1 MSKSPKNTNAP
12 KRANKTQK
20 SNNALLGLFI
30 TLGLIFTFLLLYLYS
45 TGKGLSTATNN
56 QSIAAN
62 GDETP
67 TLANQS
73 ISEQSGLELTA
84 TTPPLVTPQTEETT
98 LPSAWLPALEIA
110 NACAT
115 ELGMSVKLESYA
127 SLWKWL
133 PQAMPLI
140 SNSAP
145 GTIPPSCKQL
155 SNAYGHHGIN
165 DLLAL
170 AGGSN
175 WWVGKQKLPPPCNS
189 IEGCAADCSS
199 GIDFQLD
206 SSSYNDFLL
215 LNAYLANTF
224 PDQSSNQQSC
234 SQFQVLLIQND
245 FDIPSPTA
253 ASLAEFCATGLLPQ
267 TFCGTNYVSP
277 YAEDCGAFLGITQ
290 SNNSELKSQVLD
302 SYAISY
308 GDVANECLEYL
319 SHQFMLDE
327 TAAQINADISDAAQ
341 CFTTSDCP
349 LYVPLDLTQN
359 DQIFSCVTEMGW
371 ESDPGNI
378 PQQNERFIETLL
390 AAPWLNIPLPESCK
404 SVIEQLGLQAYYWT
418 FIAYTS
424 QSQ

>member
-1 MSKSPKNTNAP
+1 MSNSPKNTNAP
-12 KRANKTQK
+12 KSAKRTQK
-20 SNNALLGLFI
+20 SSNALLGLFI
-30 TLGLIFTFLLLYLYS
+30 TLSLISTFLLLYLYS
-45 TGKGLSTATNN
+45 TGKGLSPAKANIPTNGN
-56 QSIAAN
+56 
-62 GDETP
+62 ETP

-73 ISEQSGLELTA
+73 ISEQSGPELTA
-84 TTPPLVTPQTEETT
+84 TTPPLATPRTEETI
-98 LPSAWLPALEIA
+98 LPEAWLPALEIA

-127 SLWKWL
+127 SLWIWL

-140 SNSAP
+140 SNIDP

-155 SNAYGHHGIN
+155 SNAYGHHGLN

-175 WWVGKQKLPPPCNS
+175 WWVGKQKSLTPCSS
-189 IEGCAADCSS
+189 IEECAADCSS
-199 GIDFQLD
+199 GVSFQLD

-215 LNAYLANTF
+215 LNAHLANTF
-224 PDQSSNQQSC
+224 PGQSSNQHSC

-245 FDIPSPTA
+245 FDIPSPTSA
-253 ASLAEFCATGLLPQ
+253 ALAEFCATGLLPQ

-290 SNNSELKSQVLD
+290 SNNSGLESQVLD

-308 GDVANECLEYL
+308 GDVANACLEYI

-327 TAAQINADISDAAQ
+327 TAVQINADISDAAQ
-341 CFTTSDCP
+341 CMSTSDCP
-349 LYVPLDLTQN
+349 VYESLDLTQN

-378 PQQNERFIETLL
+378 PQQNEQFIETLL

-404 SVIEQLGLQAYYWT
+404 SVIAQQDLQTYYWI